1 MARRAGQPPP
11 KGHKLSNAP
20 DMPVA
25 SPAPGT
31 RLGDTLLRIWSRRG
45 PAAMLL
51 WPISLVYGLA
61 VALRRGL
68 YRLGV
73 FKSCRV
79 KAPVLVVGN
88 VVAGGAGKTPVVL
101 LLARHLRARGLHVG
115 VISRGYGRNTR
126 DCREVQA
133 DSAASEVGDEAKLVR
148 EATGVPVFVALQ
160 RHQAAA
166 ALLAQYPRTQLIIS
180 DDGLQH
186 HALHRDLEIC
196 VFDSRGV
203 GNGLLL
209 PAGPLRE
216 PWPRHARHRPV
227 DFLLHTGDIA
237 APDGAYHAPRRL
249 SPFALT
255 REGERIALAELAT
268 KPLLAVAGIAHPENF
283 FAMLREEGI
292 ALAHT
297 VALPDHY
304 DFSSWK
310 RPFGDGLQLICT
322 EKDAVKLWP
331 QHQDALAVP
340 LILTPPPAFLSDLDQ
355 AVDRL
360 LANNSLSLPHG
371 HPTA

>member
-1 MARRAGQPPP
+1 MPTESN
-11 KGHKLSNAP
+11 LSNASGDP
-20 DMPVA
+20 APGG
-25 SPAPGT
+25 APGT
-31 RLGDTLLRIWSRRG
+31 RLTGALLRIWRRRG

-61 VALRRGL
+61 VTLRRGL
-68 YRLGV
+68 YRLGI
-73 FKSCRV
+73 FKSHRV
-79 KAPVLVVGN
+79 NAPVLVVGN

-101 LLARHLRARGLHVG
+101 LLAQHLRARGLHVG
-115 VISRGYGRNTR
+115 VISRGYGRNTH
-126 DCREVQA
+126 DCREVHA
-133 DSAASEVGDEAKLVR
+133 DSAASDVGDEPKFVR
-148 EATGVPVFVALQ
+148 QASGAPVFVALQ

-166 ALLAQYPRTQLIIS
+166 ALLAAYPRTQVIIS

-186 HALHRDLEIC
+186 YALQRDLEIC

-216 PWPRHARHRPV
+216 RWPRTAAKGVV
-227 DFLLHTGDIA
+227 DFVLHTGDNVA
-237 APDGAYHAPRRL
+237 LAGGCHAPRRL
-249 SPFALT
+249 SPFALSV
-255 REGERIALAELAT
+255 EGERIALADLAA
-268 KPLLAVAGIAHPENF
+268 KRLLAVAAIAQPENF
-283 FAMLREEGI
+283 FAMLRAQGLP
-292 ALAHT
+292 LAHT

-331 QHQDALAVP
+331 QHPDALAVP
-340 LILTPPPAFLSDLDQ
+340 LILTPPPAFLGDLDR
-355 AVDRL
+355 AVDHL
-360 LANNSLSLPHG
+360 LATNSLSLPHG